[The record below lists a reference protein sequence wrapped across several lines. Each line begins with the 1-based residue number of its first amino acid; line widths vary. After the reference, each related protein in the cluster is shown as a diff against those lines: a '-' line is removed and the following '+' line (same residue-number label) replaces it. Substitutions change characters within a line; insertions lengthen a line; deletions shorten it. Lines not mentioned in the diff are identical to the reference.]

1 MPITEAKP
9 KMLLVSAVALID
21 TDGRVLLSQRP
32 AGKSMSG
39 LWEFPGGKIETG
51 ETPEAA
57 LIRELR
63 EELNIDTTRSC
74 LAPLS
79 FASHHYNATD
89 NEGAFHLLMMLFV
102 CRRWRGRPQPMEGG
116 ALKWVRPQNL
126 RDYPMPAAD
135 VPLIS
140 ALQDLL

>member
-1 MPITEAKP
+1 MPIIEAKL
-9 KMLLVSAVALID
+9 KMLIVSAVALID
-21 TDGRVLLSQRP
+21 KDGRVLLSQRP
-32 AGKSMSG
+32 AGKSMAG

-63 EELNIDTTRSC
+63 EELSIDTTLSC

-79 FASHHYNATD
+79 FASHHYDASD
-89 NEGAFHLLMMLFV
+89 NQGAFHLLMMLFV
-102 CRRWRGRPQPMEGG
+102 CRRWQGRPQPMEGG
-116 ALKWVRPQNL
+116 TLKWVRAQNL

-135 VPLIS
+135 IPLIS
-140 ALQDLL
+140 VLQDLL